1 MALLRSI
8 TTVGG
13 YTMISRVLGFARD
26 ILIANI
32 LGASAVADAFFVA
45 FKYPNFFR
53 RLFAE
58 GAFNAAFVP
67 LFSGLLA
74 TGGRSEA
81 KAFAEGTFAVL
92 SCALLFLVAAF
103 EIAMPWAM
111 YAIAPG
117 FAADPEKFQLAVT
130 LTRITFPY
138 LLFIS
143 LVSLM
148 GGVLNSL
155 DRFAAAAAT
164 PIILNVSLI
173 TALIGLARFTDTP
186 GHALAWGVAAA
197 GIAQFLWLYLVLH
210 GAGMG
215 LKLRRPRLTP
225 KVRRLLKLMV
235 PGAIG
240 AGVVQINL
248 LVDVLIASFLP
259 SGSISYLYFADRV
272 NQLPLGVIGVGVGT
286 ALLPLLSRQIRSE
299 EAAAALDSQNRALEI
314 ALLLTIPAAA
324 ALMVISG
331 PVILVL
337 FGRGAFAAP
346 EVEAA
351 SMALAAYAAGL
362 PAYVLIKV
370 LTPGYFAREDT
381 VTPVKIASICV
392 VVNLVLN
399 LVLMGPFAHV
409 GIAVATAIAAWINAA
424 LLAGGL
430 KRRGHLVIDDRL
442 KSRLPRIA
450 LAAVVMTV
458 CLVLGAMALAGPLAG
473 AEVPRIGALV
483 GLVAGGIVIYGA
495 CAQLSGAADLKE
507 LKTLMGRT

>member
-26 ILIANI
+26 ILIADI

-67 LFSGLLA
+67 LFSGLLTA
-74 TGGRSEA
+74 GGRAQA

-92 SCALLFLVAAF
+92 LCALLFLVAAF
-103 EIAMPWAM
+103 EIGMPWAM

-117 FAADPEKFQLAVT
+117 FAADPEKFQLAIT

-173 TALIGLARFTDTP
+173 AALIGLARFTDTP

-210 GAGMG
+210 GSGMG
-215 LKLRRPRLTP
+215 LKFRLPRLTP
-225 KVRRLLKLMV
+225 KVRRLLKLML

-248 LVDVLIASFLP
+248 LIDVLIASFLP
-259 SGSISYLYFADRV
+259 SGAISYLYFADRV
-272 NQLPLGVIGVGVGT
+272 NQLPVGVIGVGVGT

-299 EAAAALDSQNRALEI
+299 ASAAALDSQNRALEF

-337 FGRGAFAAP
+337 FGRGAFGAA
-346 EVEAA
+346 EVGAA

-362 PAYVLIKV
+362 PAYVLVKV

-381 VTPVKIASICV
+381 VTPVKIASLCV
-392 VVNLVLN
+392 AVNLVLN

-409 GIAVATAIAAWINAA
+409 GIAAATAIAAWINAA

-450 LAAVVMTV
+450 LAAAIMTAS
-458 CLVLGAMALAGPLAG
+458 LVLGAMALAGPLAG
-473 AEVPRIGALV
+473 AEVPRIAALG
-483 GLVAGGIVIYGA
+483 GLIAGGIIIYGA

-507 LKTLMGRT
+507 LKTIMGRT

>member
-26 ILIANI
+26 ILIADI

-67 LFSGLLA
+67 LFSGLLTA
-74 TGGRSEA
+74 GGRAQA

-92 SCALLFLVAAF
+92 LCALLFLVAAF
-103 EIAMPWAM
+103 EIGMPWAM

-117 FAADPEKFQLAVT
+117 FAADPEKFQLAIT

-173 TALIGLARFTDTP
+173 AALIGLARFTDTP

-210 GAGMG
+210 GSGMG
-215 LKLRRPRLTP
+215 LKLRLPRLTP
-225 KVRRLLKLMV
+225 KVRRLLKLML

-248 LVDVLIASFLP
+248 LIDVLIASFLP
-259 SGSISYLYFADRV
+259 SGAISYLYFADRV
-272 NQLPLGVIGVGVGT
+272 NQLPVGVIGVGVGT

-299 EAAAALDSQNRALEI
+299 ASAAALDSQNRALEF

-337 FGRGAFAAP
+337 FGRGAFGAA

-362 PAYVLIKV
+362 PAYVLVKV

-381 VTPVKIASICV
+381 VTPVKIASLCV
-392 VVNLVLN
+392 AVNLVLN

-409 GIAVATAIAAWINAA
+409 GIAAATAIAAWINAA

-450 LAAVVMTV
+450 LAAAIMTV
-458 CLVLGAMALAGPLAG
+458 SLVLGAMALAGPLAG
-473 AEVPRIGALV
+473 AEVPRIAALV
-483 GLVAGGIVIYGA
+483 ALIAGGIIIYGA
-495 CAQLSGAADLKE
+495 SAQLSGAADLRE
-507 LKTLMGRT
+507 LKTIMGRT

>member
-32 LGASAVADAFFVA
+32 LGASVVADAFFVA

-67 LFSGLLA
+67 LFSGLVA
-74 TGGRSEA
+74 TGGREQA
-81 KAFAEGTFAVL
+81 KAFAEETFAVL
-92 SCALLFLVAAF
+92 LCALLFLVAAF
-103 EIAMPWAM
+103 EVFMPWAM

-148 GGVLNSL
+148 AGVLNSL

-164 PIILNVSLI
+164 PILLNVTLI
-173 TALIGLARFTDTP
+173 AALIGLARFTDTP

-197 GIAQFLWLYLVLH
+197 GIAQFGWLYVVLH

-215 LKLRRPRLTP
+215 LKLRLPRLTP
-225 KVRRLLKLMV
+225 KVRRLLRLML

-259 SGSISYLYFADRV
+259 SGSIAYLYFADRV

-299 EAAAALDSQNRALEI
+299 ETAGALDSQNRALEF

-337 FGRGAFAAP
+337 FGRGAFGGA
-346 EVEAA
+346 EVGAA

-362 PAYVLIKV
+362 PAYVLVKV

-381 VTPVKIASICV
+381 VTPVKIASLCV
-392 VVNLVLN
+392 AVNLVLN

-409 GIAVATAIAAWINAA
+409 GIALATAIAAWLNAA
-424 LLAGGL
+424 LLAAGL

-442 KSRLPRIA
+442 KSRLWRIA
-450 LAAVVMTV
+450 LAAVIMAVG
-458 CLVLGAMALAGPLAG
+458 LVLGAMALAGPLG
-473 AEVPRIGALV
+473 GGEVPRIGALAV
-483 GLVAGGIVIYGA
+483 LIAGGIAVFGA
-495 CAQLSGAADLKE
+495 SAQLSGAADFRE
-507 LKTLMGRT
+507 LKTIMGRT

>member
-26 ILIANI
+26 ILIADI

-53 RLFAE
+53 RMFAE

-67 LFSGLLA
+67 LFSGLLTA
-74 TGGRSEA
+74 DGRPQA

-92 SCALLFLVAAF
+92 LCALLFLVAAF
-103 EIAMPWAM
+103 EIGMPWAM

-164 PIILNVSLI
+164 PIILNVTLI

-197 GIAQFLWLYLVLH
+197 GIAQFLWLYIVLH

-215 LKLRRPRLTP
+215 LKLRLPRLTP
-225 KVRRLLKLMV
+225 KVRRLLKLML

-286 ALLPLLSRQIRSE
+286 ALLPLLSRQIRSK
-299 EAAAALDSQNRALEI
+299 EAAAALESQNRALEF

-337 FGRGAFAAP
+337 FGRGAFGGP

-362 PAYVLIKV
+362 PAYVLVKV

-381 VTPVKIASICV
+381 VTPVKIASLCV
-392 VVNLVLN
+392 AVNLVLN

-409 GIAVATAIAAWINAA
+409 GIALATAIAAWINAA
-424 LLAGGL
+424 LLARGL

-450 LAAVVMTV
+450 LAAVIMTV
-458 CLVLGAMALAGPLAG
+458 CLVLGAMALAGPLGG
-473 AEVPRIGALV
+473 AEVPRIAALV
-483 GLVAGGIVIYGA
+483 ALIAGGIIIYGA

-507 LKTLMGRT
+507 LKTIMGRT

>member
-92 SCALLFLVAAF
+92 SCALLFVVAAF

-215 LKLRRPRLTP
+215 LKFRRPRLTP

>member
-26 ILIANI
+26 ILIADI
-32 LGASAVADAFFVA
+32 LGASAVADTFFVA

-74 TGGRSEA
+74 AAGRARA

-92 SCALLFLVAAF
+92 LCALLFLVAAF

-148 GGVLNSL
+148 AGVLNSL

-164 PIILNVSLI
+164 PIILNISLI
-173 TALIGLARFTDTP
+173 AALIGLARFTDTP

-197 GIAQFLWLYLVLH
+197 GIAQFLWLYVVLH

-215 LKLRRPRLTP
+215 LKLRLPRLTP
-225 KVRRLLKLMV
+225 KVRRLLKLML

-248 LVDVLIASFLP
+248 LIDVLIASFLP
-259 SGSISYLYFADRV
+259 SGAISYLYFADRV
-272 NQLPLGVIGVGVGT
+272 NQLPVGVIGVGVGT

-299 EAAAALDSQNRALEI
+299 QAAAALDSQNRALEF

-331 PVILVL
+331 PVIGAL
-337 FGRGAFAAP
+337 FGRGAFGAV
-346 EVEAA
+346 EVGAA
-351 SMALAAYAAGL
+351 SMALVAYGSGL
-362 PAYVLIKV
+362 PAYVLVKV
-370 LTPGYFAREDT
+370 LTPGYFARENT
-381 VTPVKIASICV
+381 VTPVKIASLCV
-392 VVNLVLN
+392 AINLVLN
-399 LVLMGPFAHV
+399 LALMGPLAHV
-409 GIAVATAIAAWINAA
+409 GIALATAIAAWINAA
-424 LLAGGL
+424 LLAVGL
-430 KRRGHLVIDDRL
+430 MKRGHLVIDDRL

-450 LAAVVMTV
+450 LAAGIMTV
-458 CLVLGAMALAGPLAG
+458 CLVLGGLALAGPLGG
-473 AEVPRIGALV
+473 AEGGRIGALV
-483 GLVAGGIVIYGA
+483 ALVAGGIAVFGA
-495 CAQLSGAADLKE
+495 TAHFSGAADLKE
-507 LKTLMGRT
+507 LKTIMGRT

>member
-26 ILIANI
+26 ILIADI

-67 LFSGLLA
+67 LFSGLLTA
-74 TGGRSEA
+74 GGRAQA

-92 SCALLFLVAAF
+92 LCALLFLVAAF
-103 EIAMPWAM
+103 EIGMPWAM

-117 FAADPEKFQLAVT
+117 FAADPEKFQLAIT

-173 TALIGLARFTDTP
+173 AALIGLARFTDTP

-210 GAGMG
+210 GSGMG
-215 LKLRRPRLTP
+215 LKLRLPRLTP
-225 KVRRLLKLMV
+225 KVRRLLKLML

-248 LVDVLIASFLP
+248 LIDVLIASFLP
-259 SGSISYLYFADRV
+259 SGAISYLYFADRV
-272 NQLPLGVIGVGVGT
+272 NQLPVGVIGVGVGT

-299 EAAAALDSQNRALEI
+299 ASAAALDSQNRALEF

-337 FGRGAFAAP
+337 FGRGAFGAA
-346 EVEAA
+346 EVGAA

-362 PAYVLIKV
+362 PAYVLVKV

-381 VTPVKIASICV
+381 VTPVKIASLCV
-392 VVNLVLN
+392 AVNLVLN

-409 GIAVATAIAAWINAA
+409 GIAAATAIAAWINAA

-450 LAAVVMTV
+450 LAAAIMTV
-458 CLVLGAMALAGPLAG
+458 SLVLGAMALAGPLAG
-473 AEVPRIGALV
+473 AEVPRIAALG
-483 GLVAGGIVIYGA
+483 GLVAGGIIVYGA

-507 LKTLMGRT
+507 LKTIMGRT

>member
-26 ILIANI
+26 ILIADI

-67 LFSGLLA
+67 LFSGLLTA
-74 TGGRSEA
+74 GGRSQA

-92 SCALLFLVAAF
+92 LCALLFLVAAF
-103 EIAMPWAM
+103 EIGMPWAM

-117 FAADPEKFQLAVT
+117 FAADPEKFQLAIT

-173 TALIGLARFTDTP
+173 AALIGLARFTDTP

-210 GAGMG
+210 GSGMG
-215 LKLRRPRLTP
+215 LKLRLPRLTP
-225 KVRRLLKLMV
+225 KVRRLLKLML

-248 LVDVLIASFLP
+248 LIDVLIASFLP
-259 SGSISYLYFADRV
+259 SGAISYLYFADRV
-272 NQLPLGVIGVGVGT
+272 NQLPVGVIGVGVGT

-299 EAAAALDSQNRALEI
+299 ASAAALDSQNRALEF

-337 FGRGAFAAP
+337 FGRGAFGAV
-346 EVEAA
+346 EVGAA

-362 PAYVLIKV
+362 PAYVLVKV

-381 VTPVKIASICV
+381 VTPVKIASLCV
-392 VVNLVLN
+392 AVNLVLN

-409 GIAVATAIAAWINAA
+409 GIAAATAIAAWINAA

-450 LAAVVMTV
+450 LAAAIMTAS
-458 CLVLGAMALAGPLAG
+458 LVLGAMALAGPLAG
-473 AEVPRIGALV
+473 AEVPRIAALV
-483 GLVAGGIVIYGA
+483 VLVAGGIIIYGA

-507 LKTLMGRT
+507 LKTIMGRT